1 MRFLVFNFTKVINRR
16 QNMRPYIYVS
26 LTIALAVMLNVT
38 IQAHHSIPVYW
49 DEDKTIEISGVVKSM
64 KVINPHSELIVTVTA
79 ANGQPEDWIGVSGQ
93 ATQMIRAGW
102 TNATLKAGTPVKV
115 EGAPPRKQGAK
126 GILVRKITLSDGR
139 VLTSGRID

>member
-1 MRFLVFNFTKVINRR
+1 MNMKWYMYTSIAVIAFV
-16 QNMRPYIYVS
+16 I
-26 LTIALAVMLNVT
+26 MLNVPFL
-38 IQAHHSIPVYW
+38 AHHSIPVYW

-64 KVINPHSELIVTVTA
+64 KVINPHSELIVTVTG
-79 ANGQPEDWIGVSGQ
+79 ANGEKADWIGVSGQ
-93 ATQMIRAGW
+93 ATQMIKAGW
-102 TNATLKAGTPVKV
+102 TNSTLKAGTAVKV